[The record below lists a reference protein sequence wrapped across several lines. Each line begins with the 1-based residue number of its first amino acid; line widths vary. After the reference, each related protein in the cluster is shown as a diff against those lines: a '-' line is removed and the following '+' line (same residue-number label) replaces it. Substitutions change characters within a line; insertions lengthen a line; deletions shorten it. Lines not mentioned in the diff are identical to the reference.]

1 MLLLSLV
8 YHTAEKLSQYSEYH
22 VNMAC
27 RGAIFIIMEL
37 SGQKYVI
44 KQNVIDIFYKH
55 LFLMT
60 GMINL

>member
-1 MLLLSLV
+1 MLLLGLV

-37 SGQKYVI
+37 NG
-44 KQNVIDIFYKH
+44 
-55 LFLMT
+55 
-60 GMINL
+60 